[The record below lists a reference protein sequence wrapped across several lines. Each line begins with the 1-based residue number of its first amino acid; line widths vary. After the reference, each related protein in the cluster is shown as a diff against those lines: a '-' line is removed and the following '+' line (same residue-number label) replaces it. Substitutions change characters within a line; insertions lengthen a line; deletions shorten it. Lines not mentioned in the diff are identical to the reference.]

1 MKGSWL
7 VRLYPRAWRER
18 YGAEMSAMLEQ
29 MSLTPAAVIDLV
41 AGAVDA
47 RVAPHLLASRSNSSS
62 EKEKAMLSSMMKRCA
77 AGPALSVRDQWIGAS
92 VMLGSCLLFSV
103 AYVYAAH
110 RYRGNELVDAFGV
123 MAFPAALLI
132 SMPFTYVKGHSRI
145 TQWII
150 VGVSLVILAAISY
163 VATLI

>member
-1 MKGSWL
+1 MSGRWL
-7 VRLYPRAWRER
+7 VRLYPGAWRER
-18 YGAEMSAMLEQ
+18 YGAEMAVMLEQ
-29 MSLTPAAVIDLV
+29 IRLTPAAILDLV
-41 AGAVDA
+41 AGAIDA
-47 RVAPHLLASRSNSSS
+47 RVAPHVLASRSISSS

-77 AGPALSVRDQWIGAS
+77 AGPGLSARDQWIGAS
-92 VMLGSCLLFSV
+92 VMLGSSLLFAV
-103 AYVYAAH
+103 AYVFAAY

-132 SMPFTYVKGHSRI
+132 SMPFTYVKGHSKI

-150 VGVSLVILAAISY
+150 VGVSLAFLAVISY

>member
-1 MKGSWL
+1 MKGHWF

-41 AGAVDA
+41 AGAIDA
-47 RVAPHLLASRSNSSS
+47 RVAPHVLASRSISSS

-77 AGPALSVRDQWIGAS
+77 AGPGLSARDQWIGAS

-103 AYVYAAH
+103 AYVFAAY

-150 VGVSLVILAAISY
+150 VGVSLVILAAFSY
-163 VATLI
+163 LATLI